1 MLQIDHVYEFFYSTI
16 FKDFESQHCH
26 GGVINPNHSS
36 VINPNQITSSDI
48 AVFTPGLHT
57 TKKIFFYDQEP
68 LLENLS
74 ENYLE
79 VFDYPSKYTAA
90 ELINLNNTNSLPYN
104 YPLANQETINFLINN
119 PQCLYK
125 QKTIVTSEK
134 SALVD
139 SYAIKYNAKLLYYFF
154 HGFAALDWY
163 RGFYALNY
171 NKQVIKDYTYDY
183 ITFNRL
189 VSNDRSYR
197 CYFVSKLAEE
207 LLLEHGLISFGLET
221 EQATWQE
228 EIVDANTKLS
238 SKALDHIKLHL
249 PSTPLIIDSEHVLGS
264 ASASIPRTV
273 LGYWPFND
281 GPKNVDALWHIVTE
295 TVFYYD
301 KLHLTEKSFKPIVSK
316 QPFMLLGAVGNLAY
330 LKSYGFKTFEGIID
344 ESYDTIQDNDLRT
357 EAVVAQI
364 AWYCAL
370 TAEEKRSVIE
380 AIAPIVEYNFHH
392 FYGEFK
398 HIITRELLDNCKT
411 LFKDIGYD
419 DNAVAYDDIY
429 KVLTT

>member
-1 MLQIDHVYEFFYSTI
+1 MLQIDHVYEFFYNNI
-16 FKDFESQHCH
+16 FKKFDLYHCH
-26 GGVINPNHSS
+26 NGIINT
-36 VINPNQITSSDI
+36 NQITIADI
-48 AVFTPGLHT
+48 TVFTPGLHAIE
-57 TKKIFFYDQEP
+57 KIFFYDQEP
-68 LLENLS
+68 LLNNIAD
-74 ENYLE
+74 NYLDIVSWPDGNTLEE
-79 VFDYPSKYTAA
+79 VIK
-90 ELINLNNTNSLPYN
+90 LNNNNELPYKIKSV
-104 YPLANQETINFLINN
+104 PETTIDFLINN
-119 PQCLYK
+119 PQCIYK

-139 SYAIKYNAKLLYYFF
+139 SYAIKYDTRLLYYFF

-207 LLLEHGLISFGLET
+207 LLLEHGQVSFGLAT

-228 EIVDANTKLS
+228 EIVDVNTKLS
-238 SKALDHIKLHL
+238 TKAINHIKLHL
-249 PSTPLIIDSEHVLGS
+249 PSTPLIIDNERVLGS
-264 ASASIPRTV
+264 ASADIPRCT
-273 LGYWPFND
+273 ND
-281 GPKNVDALWHIVTE
+281 SLWHIVTE

-301 KLHLTEKSFKPIVSK
+301 KLHLTEKIFKPIVMK

-330 LKSYGFKTFEGIID
+330 LKSYGFKTFDSIID

-370 TAEEKRSVIE
+370 TAEEKRTVIE

-398 HIITRELLDNCKT
+398 HIITRELLDNCRT
-411 LFKDIGYD
+411 LFKDIGYN
-419 DNAVAYDDIY
+419 DNAIAYDDIY
-429 KVLTT
+429 KTLIS

>member
-1 MLQIDHVYEFFYSTI
+1 MLQIDHVYEFLYSTI
-16 FKDFESQHCH
+16 FVGNFDFYYCKN
-26 GGVINPNHSS
+26 GVINTNQ
-36 VINPNQITSSDI
+36 VTINDI
-48 AVFTPGLHT
+48 VLIMPSFRT
-57 TKKIFFYDQEP
+57 TEKIFFYDQEP
-68 LLENLS
+68 HLQQIVEQYMDIFTYSDGRDMHEMYQLMLQNNLPYGITHRISLDEHMENL
-74 ENYLE
+74 
-79 VFDYPSKYTAA
+79 A
-90 ELINLNNTNSLPYN
+90 
-104 YPLANQETINFLINN
+104 N
-119 PQCLYK
+119 PQYVYK

-139 SYAIKYNAKLLYYFF
+139 SCAIKYDARLLYYFF

-207 LLLEHGLISFGLET
+207 LLLEHGQVSFGLAT

-228 EIVDANTKLS
+228 EINDSNTKLS
-238 SKALDHIKLHL
+238 TKAIDHIKLHL
-249 PSTPLIIDSEHVLGS
+249 PSTPLIIDNEKVLGS
-264 ASASIPRTV
+264 ASADIPRCT
-273 LGYWPFND
+273 ND
-281 GPKNVDALWHIVTE
+281 SLWHIVTE

-301 KLHLTEKSFKPIVSK
+301 KLQLTEKIFKPIVMK

-370 TAEEKRSVIE
+370 SAEAKQAVIE

-398 HIITRELLDNCKT
+398 HIITRELLDNCQT
-411 LFKDIGYD
+411 LFKDIGYN

-429 KVLTT
+429 RVLTT

>member
-1 MLQIDHVYEFFYSTI
+1 MLQVDHVYEFFYSTI
-16 FKDFESQHCH
+16 FNKHTIMSLP
-26 GGVINPNHSS
+26 GGVLPENCMLSKK
-36 VINPNQITSSDI
+36 DI
-48 AVFTPGLHT
+48 WSNLHIFNT
-57 TKKIFFYDQEP
+57 DTAHVIFFYDQEP
-68 LLENLS
+68 IL
-74 ENYLE
+74 
-79 VFDYPSKYTAA
+79 
-90 ELINLNNTNSLPYN
+90 ELIMKEFMAGLKLEILDTD
-104 YPLANQETINFLINN
+104 TITF
-119 PQCLYK
+119 
-125 QKTIVTSEK
+125 VTSEK
-134 SALVD
+134 SPLLD
-139 SYAIKYNAKLLYYFF
+139 SYAVKYDAKLLYYFF

-207 LLLEHGLISFGLET
+207 LLLEHGLISFGLAT

-228 EIVDANTKLS
+228 EIVDVNTKLS
-238 SKALDHIKLHL
+238 TKAIDHIKLHL
-249 PSTPLIIDSEHVLGS
+249 PSTPLIIDNERVLGS
-264 ASASIPRTV
+264 ASGDIPRTII
-273 LGYWPFND
+273 GYFPNND
-281 GPKNVDALWHIVTE
+281 QPNVDALWHIVTE

-301 KLHLTEKSFKPIVSK
+301 KLHLTEKIFKPIVSK

-344 ESYDTIQDNDLRT
+344 ESYDTIVDNDART

-370 TAEEKRSVIE
+370 SAEEKRSVIE

-419 DNAVAYDDIY
+419 DNTIAYDDIY
-429 KVLTT
+429 KTLVR